1 MFSGLAGWHVLILMV
16 WLVPLVLWIVA
27 LVQIA
32 QSRAEAGPTIGWI
45 AVVTLVPLVGPIL
58 WFALGRRSVR
68 GAETDRLHGD
78 A

>member
-1 MFSGLAGWHVLILMV
+1 MFSGLAEWHVLILMV

-68 GAETDRLHGD
+68 GGGPDRLRGD

>member
-32 QSRAEAGPTIGWI
+32 QSKSEAGPTIGWI

-58 WFALGRRSVR
+58 WFALGRRRIR
-68 GAETDRLHGD
+68 GAGTDRLHGD